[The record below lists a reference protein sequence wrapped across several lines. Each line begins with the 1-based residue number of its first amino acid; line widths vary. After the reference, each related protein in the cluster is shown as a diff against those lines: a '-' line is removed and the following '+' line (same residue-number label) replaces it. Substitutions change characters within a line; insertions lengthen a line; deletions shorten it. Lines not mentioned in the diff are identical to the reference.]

1 MRALMIA
8 ATLAFTPLYAALA
21 EPLSGQQP
29 SGDQKALYATI
40 LHMDSVMF
48 DAFNSHDLEVMKNLF
63 APNCEFYH
71 DRDGLQNYETTIKN
85 LKGLFASNANVK
97 RELIPASVQVY
108 AIPGF
113 GAVELGDHKFVNVE
127 NGQSHTTVYHFIHT
141 WQFKD
146 NQWKVTRA
154 ISLGH

>member
-1 MRALMIA
+1 MRALKIVAM
-8 ATLAFTPLYAALA
+8 LAFILPHAAQAAPLEA
-21 EPLSGQQP
+21 
-29 SGDQKALYATI
+29 SGDPKALYNTI
-40 LHMDSVMF
+40 LHMDAVMF
-48 DAFNSHDLEVMKNLF
+48 DAFNTHDLDVMKNLF
-63 APNCEFYH
+63 AANCEFYH
-71 DRDGLQNYETTIKN
+71 DRDGLQDYETTINN
-85 LKGLFASNANVK
+85 LKRLFATNANVK

-113 GAVELGDHKFVNVE
+113 GAVELGDHKFTNVE
-127 NGQSHTTVYHFIHT
+127 NGQAHSTVYHFIHA